1 MGLQTTQNPIL
12 FLPRFDSFALK
23 ARRISL
29 ALLLACFLSG
39 CAKDDSYPNR
49 PVTLVCPWAAGGG
62 TDRVSRQIAFYL
74 EKELGQP
81 VNVINATG
89 GQGVTG
95 HSRGLQA
102 RPDGYTLSMM
112 TLELSMLHW
121 RGLTDLDWTDC
132 APLMSLN
139 EDPAAIFVK
148 GDSEWK
154 TAADLEAAVKAQ
166 PGELRASGT
175 AALGAWH
182 LALASW
188 LLSIDSPP
196 TDVVW
201 IPSQGANPSLQELL
215 SGDIQIV
222 CCSVPEARALLDAG
236 EVRCLGIMSGPEGA
250 PLQLPGLEEIPSLEC
265 ELKGWRGLG
274 IAKETPA
281 EIQEKLVAALKRIV
295 SGETQVA
302 GRTFPEFMDGEGFD
316 RTSRPTT
323 EFAAFLKKSD
333 ETFGELLG
341 REEFKE
347 VASGPI
353 GPMAF
358 PTAALALC
366 GLSLVIVIAGSI
378 RNRPNEEVAE
388 PRRPSGSRAPDA
400 QQPDAQQ
407 PDAKQPDGLRGSS
420 TTSSPARWLHFGI
433 VVASVLLYVFAG
445 DVLGFVLTAGIV
457 LTGLGMLLGARPQ
470 LAAMVA
476 VVAAPGIYQLF
487 VYVLRVPLPTGI
499 LWW

>member
-1 MGLQTTQNPIL
+1 M
-12 FLPRFDSFALK
+12 
-23 ARRISL
+23 L
-29 ALLLACFLSG
+29 AFFVSG

-49 PVTLVCPWAAGGG
+49 PITLVCPWAAGGG

-74 EKELGQP
+74 EEELGQP

-132 APLMSLN
+132 EPLMSLN

-148 GDSEWK
+148 GDSEWE

-166 PGELRASGT
+166 PGKLVASGT

-196 TDVVW
+196 SDVVW
-201 IPSQGANPSLQELL
+201 VTSQGANPSLQLLL
-215 SGDIQIV
+215 SGNIQIV
-222 CCSVPEARALLDAG
+222 CCSVPEARALLDGG
-236 EVRCLGIMSGPEGA
+236 EVRCLGIMSGSDGA
-250 PLQLPGLEEIPSLEC
+250 PLQLPGLEEIPSLDC

-274 IAKETPA
+274 IAKGTPP

-295 SGETQVA
+295 SGDTKVA
-302 GRTFPEFMDGEGFD
+302 GKTFPQFMDGEGFD

-353 GPMAF
+353 GPTAF
-358 PTAALALC
+358 PTAALTLC
-366 GLSLVIVIAGSI
+366 GLSLVIVIGGSF
-378 RNRPNEEVAE
+378 RKPSTKLAE
-388 PRRPSGSRAPDA
+388 RREPSGPSAPDA
-400 QQPDAQQ
+400 QQPGGSLRSA
-407 PDAKQPDGLRGSS
+407 PDVSKSKR
-420 TTSSPARWLHFGI
+420 LHFAV
-433 VVASVLLYVFAG
+433 VVASILLFVFAG
-445 DVLGFVLTAGIV
+445 DALGFVLTSGIV
-457 LTGLGMLLGARPQ
+457 LASLAVLLGAKPHV
-470 LAAMVA
+470 AGAVA
-476 VVAAPGIYQLF
+476 VVAAPVIYQLF

>member
-1 MGLQTTQNPIL
+1 ML
-12 FLPRFDSFALK
+12 S
-23 ARRISL
+23 
-29 ALLLACFLSG
+29 LLASG
-39 CAKDDSYPNR
+39 CAKDESYPNR
-49 PVTLVCPWAAGGG
+49 PITLVCPWAAGGG

-74 EKELGQP
+74 EEELGQP

-132 APLMSLN
+132 EPLMSLN

-148 GDSEWK
+148 GDSEWQ
-154 TAADLEAAVKAQ
+154 TAAELEAAVKAE
-166 PGELRASGT
+166 PGKLRASGT

-188 LLSIDSPP
+188 LLSIDRPP

-215 SGDIQIV
+215 SGDIHMV

-236 EVRCLGIMSGPEGA
+236 EVRCLGVMSGADGA
-250 PLQLPGLEEIPSLEC
+250 SLELPDLDIIPSLAC

-295 SGETQVA
+295 SGETKVA
-302 GRTFPEFMDGEGFD
+302 GKTFPKFMDGEGFD

-341 REEFKE
+341 RDEFKD
-347 VASGPI
+347 VASGPV

-358 PTAALALC
+358 PTTAFALC
-366 GLSLVIVIAGSI
+366 GLSLAIVIAGSF
-378 RNRPNEEVAE
+378 RNLPKEKVAE
-388 PRRPSGSRAPDA
+388 RRKPSGPSAPDA
-400 QQPDAQQ
+400 QQPG
-407 PDAKQPDGLRGSS
+407 GLRRSAKEV
-420 TTSSPARWLHFGI
+420 SPARWLHFGA
-433 VVASVLLYVFAG
+433 VVAAILLFVFAG
-445 DVLGFVLTAGIV
+445 DALGFVLTAGIV
-457 LTGLGMLLGARPQ
+457 LVGIAMLLGAKPHI
-470 LAAMVA
+470 AAAVA
-476 VVAAPGIYQLF
+476 VVAAAVIYQLF

>member
-1 MGLQTTQNPIL
+1 MNVRRL
-12 FLPRFDSFALK
+12 SF
-23 ARRISL
+23 
-29 ALLLACFLSG
+29 ALLLAFFVSG
-39 CAKDDSYPNR
+39 CAKDNSYPNR
-49 PVTLVCPWAAGGG
+49 PITLVCPWAAGGG

-74 EKELGQP
+74 EEELGQP

-154 TAADLEAAVKAQ
+154 TAADLEAAVKAE
-166 PGELRASGT
+166 PGKLLASGT

-196 TDVVW
+196 SDVVW
-201 IPSQGANPSLQELL
+201 VPSQGANPSLQELL
-215 SGDIQIV
+215 SGNIQIV

-236 EVRCLGIMSGPEGA
+236 EVRCLGIMSGSEGA
-250 PLQLPGLEEIPSLEC
+250 PLQLPDLEEIPSLDC

-274 IAKETPA
+274 IAKATSP

-295 SGETQVA
+295 SGKTKVA
-302 GRTFPEFMDGEGFD
+302 GKTFLEFMDGEGFD

-333 ETFGELLG
+333 KTFGELLG

-358 PTAALALC
+358 PAAALALC
-366 GLSLVIVIAGSI
+366 GLSLVIVIGGSL
-378 RNRPNEEVAE
+378 RKRPNEEVAE
-388 PRRPSGSRAPDA
+388 RRKPSGPSTPDA
-400 QQPDAQQ
+400 QQP
-407 PDAKQPDGLRGSS
+407 GGSHRCA
-420 TTSSPARWLHFGI
+420 TESSNSRWLHFGI
-433 VVASVLLYVFAG
+433 VAGSILLFVFAG
-445 DVLGFVLTAGIV
+445 DALGFVLTTGIV
-457 LTGLGMLLGARPQ
+457 LTVLGMLLGAKPHV
-470 LAAMVA
+470 AGPVA
-476 VVAAPGIYQLF
+476 VFAAPVIYQLF

>member
-1 MGLQTTQNPIL
+1 LN
-12 FLPRFDSFALK
+12 
-23 ARRISL
+23 ARRIPL
-29 ALLLACFLSG
+29 ALLLAFFVSG

-49 PVTLVCPWAAGGG
+49 PITLICPWAAGGG

-74 EKELGQP
+74 EEELGQP

-148 GDSEWK
+148 GDSEWR
-154 TAADLEAAVKAQ
+154 TADDLEAAVKAQ
-166 PGELRASGT
+166 PGRLRGSGT

-196 TDVVW
+196 SDVVW

-236 EVRCLGIMSGPEGA
+236 EVRCLGVMSGPEGA
-250 PLQLPGLEEIPSLEC
+250 PLNLPGLDEIPSLDC
-265 ELKGWRGLG
+265 GLKGWRGLG
-274 IAKETPA
+274 IAKGTPP
-281 EIQEKLVAALKRIV
+281 EIQKKLVAALKQIV
-295 SGETQVA
+295 SGETKVA
-302 GRTFPEFMDGEGFD
+302 GKTFPEFMDGEGFD

-341 REEFKE
+341 RDEFKD

-353 GPMAF
+353 GPMTF
-358 PTAALALC
+358 PKSALALC
-366 GLSLVIVIAGSI
+366 GLSLVIVIGGSF
-378 RNRPNEEVAE
+378 RKPNTELAA
-388 PRRPSGSRAPDA
+388 RREPSGPGAPDA
-400 QQPDAQQ
+400 QQPG
-407 PDAKQPDGLRGSS
+407 GLRRSATESS
-420 TTSSPARWLHFGI
+420 NSRWLHSGF
-433 VVASVLLYVFAG
+433 VVASVLLFVFAG

-457 LTGLGMLLGARPQ
+457 LTGLGVRLGAKPHV
-470 LAAMVA
+470 AGVVA
-476 VVAAPGIYQLF
+476 VVAAPVIYQLF

>member
-1 MGLQTTQNPIL
+1 MN
-12 FLPRFDSFALK
+12 
-23 ARRISL
+23 ARRFSL
-29 ALLLACFLSG
+29 ALLLAFCVAG

-49 PVTLVCPWAAGGG
+49 PITLICPWAAGGG

-74 EKELGQP
+74 EEELGQP

-148 GDSEWK
+148 GDSEWQ
-154 TAADLEAAVKAQ
+154 TAADLEAAVKAD

-196 TDVVW
+196 SDVVW
-201 IPSQGANPSLQELL
+201 VPSQGANPSLQELL
-215 SGDIQIV
+215 SGNIQIV
-222 CCSVPEARALLDAG
+222 CCSVPEARALLDGG
-236 EVRCLGIMSGPEGA
+236 EVRCLGIMSGSDGA
-250 PLQLPGLEEIPSLEC
+250 PLQLPDLEEIPSLDC

-274 IAKETPA
+274 IAKGTPP
-281 EIQEKLVAALKRIV
+281 EIQAKLVTALKRIV
-295 SGETQVA
+295 SGETKVA
-302 GRTFPEFMDGEGFD
+302 GKTFPQFMDGEGFD

-333 ETFGELLG
+333 KTFGELLE

-358 PTAALALC
+358 PKAALILS
-366 GLSLVIVIAGSI
+366 GLSLVVVIGGSF
-378 RNRPNEEVAE
+378 RMLPNEKVAE
-388 PRRPSGSRAPDA
+388 RRKPSGPSAPDA
-400 QQPDAQQ
+400 QQP
-407 PDAKQPDGLRGSS
+407 GGSLPNEALS
-420 TTSSPARWLHFGI
+420 HPQSLHFA
-433 VVASVLLYVFAG
+433 VVVFSILLFVFAG
-445 DVLGFVLTAGIV
+445 DALGFVLTAGIV
-457 LTGLGMLLGARPQ
+457 LAVLAVLLGAKPHV
-470 LAAMVA
+470 AAAVA
-476 VVAAPGIYQLF
+476 VIAALVIYQLF